1 MTMKLTQL
9 IQELS
14 KLGVTFISHG
24 ANHDIYGKNGKKI
37 PVPRHAEVNEMLARS
52 ILKKAK
58 KILTTWQR
66 RKTPLKE

>member
-1 MTMKLTQL
+1 MKLTQL

-58 KILTTWQR
+58 NF
-66 RKTPLKE
+66 

>member
-52 ILKKAK
+52 ILKKDK
-58 KILTTWQR
+58 NF
-66 RKTPLKE
+66 